1 MRKNSK
7 ETIVSAAV
15 SLFNTKGFAGT
26 SIRDIAAKANV
37 NPSNIGYY
45 FDNKLGLLE
54 HCLTT
59 YFEQYLKQLES
70 ALPLLDQSPS
80 ACLKKAMENI
90 LYFQFSNIHMS
101 RFIVREMSLDS
112 QTVREIMSTYY
123 QKEKYYFHLIFERG
137 IEKGE
142 FRRLSP
148 AYAMIQIKGQLS
160 MPFLN
165 PHYITEVLHVFPH
178 ERYFAEKYL
187 EQLHSWIDGAVLE
200 KTLVA
205 PSRV

>member
-15 SLFNTKGFAGT
+15 SLFNTKGFSGT
-26 SIRDIAAKANV
+26 SIRDIAAKANT

-59 YFEQYLKQLES
+59 YFELYMEQIEEALTMLEE
-70 ALPLLDQSPS
+70 SPS
-80 ACLKKAMENI
+80 GCLKKVMKNI
-90 LYFQFSNIHMS
+90 LYFQCSNLQMS

-123 QKEKYYFHLIFERG
+123 QKEKYYFQEILECG
-137 IEKGE
+137 MEKGE
-142 FRRLSP
+142 FRKLST
-148 AYAMIQIKGQLS
+148 AYAIIQLKGLLC

-187 EQLHSWIDGAVLE
+187 EHLNSWIEGAILDNRIRAATGV
-200 KTLVA
+200 
-205 PSRV
+205 

>member
-7 ETIVSAAV
+7 ENIISAAV

-45 FDNKLGLLE
+45 FENKLGLLE
-54 HCLTT
+54 HCLTA
-59 YFEQYLKQLES
+59 YFEQYLEQVEA
-70 ALPLLDQSPS
+70 ALPLLDKSPS
-80 ACLKKAMENI
+80 ACLKKAIENI
-90 LYFQFSNIHMS
+90 LYFQFSNIQMS

-123 QKEKYYFHLIFERG
+123 QKEKYYFNVIFESG
-137 IEKGE
+137 MDKGE
-142 FRRLSP
+142 FRKLSP
-148 AYAMIQIKGQLS
+148 AYALIQLKGQLS

-187 EQLHSWIDGAVLE
+187 EQLHTWINGAVLE
-200 KTLVA
+200 NKLVA
-205 PSRV
+205 TSGT

>member
-7 ETIVSAAV
+7 ETIITAAV

-26 SIRDIAAKANV
+26 SIRDIAAKANI

-59 YFEQYLKQLES
+59 YFEHYLEQIEL
-70 ALPLLDQSPS
+70 ALPLLEESPS
-80 ACLKKAMENI
+80 ACLKKVIEGI
-90 LYFQFSNIHMS
+90 LYYQFSDIHMS

-123 QKEKYYFHLIFERG
+123 QKEKYYFHVIFENGMER
-137 IEKGE
+137 GE
-142 FRRLSP
+142 FRKLSP
-148 AYAMIQIKGQLS
+148 AYAMIQLKGQLS

-178 ERYFAEKYL
+178 ERYFMEKYL
-187 EQLHSWIDGAVLE
+187 EHILSWIDAAVLE
-200 KTLVA
+200 NKPVA
-205 PSRV
+205 VS

>member
-7 ETIVSAAV
+7 EKIVSAAV

-26 SIRDIAAKANV
+26 SIRDIAAKANI
-37 NPSNIGYY
+37 NPANIGYY

-59 YFEQYLKQLES
+59 YFEHYLEQIES
-70 ALPLLDQSPS
+70 ALSLLDESPS
-80 ACLKKAMENI
+80 ACLKKVIENI
-90 LYFQFSNIHMS
+90 LYYQFSDIQLS

-123 QKEKYYFHLIFERG
+123 QKEKFYFHVIFENG
-137 IEKGE
+137 MEKGE
-142 FRRLSP
+142 FRKLSP
-148 AYAMIQIKGQLS
+148 AYAMIQLKGQLS

-178 ERYFAEKYL
+178 ERYFVQKYL
-187 EQLHSWIDGAVLE
+187 EQLLSWIDGAVLE
-200 KTLVA
+200 HKPVA
-205 PSRV
+205 VS

>member
-7 ETIVSAAV
+7 ETIITAAV
-15 SLFNTKGFAGT
+15 LLFNTKGFAGT
-26 SIRDIAAKANV
+26 SIRDIAAKANI

-59 YFEQYLKQLES
+59 YFEHYLEQIES
-70 ALPLLDQSPS
+70 ALPLLEESPS
-80 ACLKKAMENI
+80 ACLKRVIESI
-90 LYFQFSNIHMS
+90 LYYQFSDIHMS

-123 QKEKYYFHLIFERG
+123 QKEKYYFHVIFENGMER
-137 IEKGE
+137 GE
-142 FRRLSP
+142 FRKLSP
-148 AYAMIQIKGQLS
+148 AYAMIQLKGQLS

-165 PHYITEVLHVFPH
+165 PHYITEVLHVFPQ

-187 EQLHSWIDGAVLE
+187 EHILSWIDAAVLE
-200 KTLVA
+200 NKQVA
-205 PSRV
+205 IS

>member
-7 ETIVSAAV
+7 EIIISAAV

-45 FDNKLGLLE
+45 FENKLGLLE
-54 HCLTT
+54 HCLTA
-59 YFEQYLKQLES
+59 YFEQYLEQVEA

-80 ACLKKAMENI
+80 ACLKKAIENI
-90 LYFQFSNIHMS
+90 LYFQFSNIQMS

-123 QKEKYYFHLIFERG
+123 QKEKYYFNVIFESG
-137 IEKGE
+137 MDKGE
-142 FRRLSP
+142 FRKLSP
-148 AYAMIQIKGQLS
+148 AYAMIQLKGQLS

-187 EQLHSWIDGAVLE
+187 EQLHSWINGAVLE
-200 KTLVA
+200 NRLVTA
-205 PSRV
+205 SGT